1 VTVVRISKG
10 SFDVG
15 DVEHARLL
23 LRDSEN
29 ALRHVLVELPGLIH
43 YYVGVDAE
51 KGYLTNVSVWDTL
64 EHAQQMD
71 TLPEMLAQR
80 PILEAAGVGFEAI
93 TNHQVIWAITA

>member
-1 VTVVRISKG
+1 MTVVRISKG
-10 SFDVG
+10 SFDLG
-15 DVEHARLL
+15 DVETARLL
-23 LRDSEN
+23 LRDSEDV
-29 ALRHVLVELPGLIH
+29 LRDVLADLPGLIH

-64 EHAQQMD
+64 EHAHQMD
-71 TLPEMLAQR
+71 TLQEMLAQR